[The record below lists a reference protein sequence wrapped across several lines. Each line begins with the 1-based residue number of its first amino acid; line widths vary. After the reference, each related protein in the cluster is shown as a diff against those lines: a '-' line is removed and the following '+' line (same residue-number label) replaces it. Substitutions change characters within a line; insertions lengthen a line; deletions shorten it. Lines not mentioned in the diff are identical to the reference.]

1 MERVSSNIKSGNDAC
16 RVDTSPLVSE
26 KWTTDRK
33 ASSAV
38 MTRCSS
44 FIPVIAAIVSMPTGS
59 CTHTAVHNT
68 RRRSLT
74 SLSSTSS
81 HFVGS
86 EAEFVVCLHK
96 YFNEMMIVSL
106 GAHEQE
112 STVFA
117 NTYRAVRS
125 TNIQRLKNLLGQ
137 LIITPLFGLGY
148 FICII
153 SLCRS
158 FRGTGTNKVGKLSS
172 E

>member
-1 MERVSSNIKSGNDAC
+1 
-16 RVDTSPLVSE
+16 
-26 KWTTDRK
+26 
-33 ASSAV
+33 
-38 MTRCSS
+38 
-44 FIPVIAAIVSMPTGS
+44 
-59 CTHTAVHNT
+59 
-68 RRRSLT
+68 
-74 SLSSTSS
+74 
-81 HFVGS
+81 
-86 EAEFVVCLHK
+86 
-96 YFNEMMIVSL
+96 MMIVSL
-106 GAHEQE
+106 GTHEQG

-148 FICII
+148 FIYII